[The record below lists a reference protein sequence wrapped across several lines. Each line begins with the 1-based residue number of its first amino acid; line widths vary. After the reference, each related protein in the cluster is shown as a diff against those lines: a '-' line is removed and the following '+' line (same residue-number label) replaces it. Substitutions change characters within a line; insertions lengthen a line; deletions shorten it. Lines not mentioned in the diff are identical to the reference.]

1 MRTSKKER
9 GLKNSIK
16 KKDICSVM
24 LRLPGPD
31 PLQGA
36 LTRCNRCPL
45 MCLSLWGAAEAAH
58 VSQVHVHE
66 GAGGARGGKGRDTG
80 VGAAIIGVIWGA
92 VVRIGRVSV
101 IAVRI

>member
-1 MRTSKKER
+1 MWIEE
-9 GLKNSIK
+9 LH

-24 LRLPGPD
+24 VRLPGPD

-36 LTRCNRCPL
+36 LAGCNRGPL

-66 GAGGARGGKGRDTG
+66 GAGGAGGGKGGEAG
-80 VGAAIIGVIWGA
+80 VGAAIIGVISGA
-92 VVRIGRVSV
+92 VVRVGRVSV
-101 IAVRI
+101 IAVRV